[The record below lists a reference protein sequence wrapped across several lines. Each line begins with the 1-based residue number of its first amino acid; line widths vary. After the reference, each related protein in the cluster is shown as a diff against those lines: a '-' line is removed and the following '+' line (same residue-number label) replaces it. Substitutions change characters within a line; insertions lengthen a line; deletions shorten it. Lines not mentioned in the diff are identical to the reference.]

1 MLLVESIDKVV
12 TWLNENV
19 CSQIQLKLP
28 DDYKNDKEY
37 AVEYVQPAAFPLYT
51 PGKDRLPPNVRAPI
65 PSVCVQLTE
74 GNDDL
79 LKRQRR
85 LQLRLCLACWNPG
98 EHGGEVLH
106 PRKHAAALGGYSY
119 YRLTGE
125 AAQTY
130 TRNMEG
136 WRDSF
141 NFADLVLREIESAEY
156 IAGHRLVKE
165 QGIKF
170 GLFTEDGNI
179 WDYYP
184 YWHNW
189 ITFTLEAGVTAA
201 TPKSYENLL

>member
-12 TWLNENV
+12 AWLNENV

-74 GNDDL
+74 GSDDL

-85 LQLRLCLACWNPG
+85 LQIRLCLACWNPG

-106 PRKHAAALGGYSY
+106 PRKNETALGGYSY
-119 YRLTGE
+119 YRPTGK

>member
-12 TWLNENV
+12 AWLNENV

-106 PRKHAAALGGYSY
+106 HRKNEAALGGYSY